1 MRKNV
6 RVIRGD
12 GQTNIFVSLR
22 AAMSLAVIGV
32 LALGTIALSSLTAN
46 ASSDPTYVSGN
57 ITTCGAGQDIFSSN
71 ATGGDGNVNVT
82 VAGDLF
88 SINVVVTA
96 TGLAN
101 NVEVN
106 AVAVK
111 AADGYYL
118 YTPPMVPNVFKG
130 PFITPNTSN
139 NSPTSPQ
146 ATLSHFVV
154 CYDTNA
160 PTTTAA
166 PTTTTTVKSTTTTV
180 KSTTTTVKSTTTTAA
195 PTTTT
200 TVKSTTTTAAPTTTT
215 TVTSATTTAP
225 PTTAPSGTTP
235 STTTTIPTIAPTTI
249 LVSPPTSPPGTKP
262 PTIPKATIPSG
273 APSTGAGGAAT
284 SSDSGVVLTASGLAL
299 FAGLAG
305 LVLIA
310 RRRRH
315 A

>member
-166 PTTTTTVKSTTTTV
+166 PTTTTTV
-180 KSTTTTVKSTTTTAA
+180 
-195 PTTTT
+195 
-200 TVKSTTTTAAPTTTT
+200 
-215 TVTSATTTAP
+215 TSATTTAP